1 MIGKDDLVATMQRWM
16 DAYIHRSMSASIRH
30 LKCQGLSMS
39 HFSTLMRLEH
49 GGPCGVSDLAE
60 HLGITSAAASQL
72 VEKMVQL
79 GYVTRNEA
87 EHDRRLKKI
96 MLTDAGRALLAENI
110 RVRDQW
116 MTFLSAAMT
125 PAEREQVAAA
135 LKLMTEKLSRL
146 GEFPVDPCS

>member
-1 MIGKDDLVATMQRWM
+1 MTGVDDLVTAMQRWM
-16 DAYIHRSMSASIRH
+16 DAYIHRSMSSSIRH

-39 HFSTLMRLEH
+39 HFSTLMRLAH

-87 EHDRRLKKI
+87 VHDRRLKKI

-116 MTFLSAAMT
+116 MNDLSAVLT
-125 PAEREQVAAA
+125 PAERQQVAEA
-135 LKLMTEKLSRL
+135 LKLMTDKSGQL
-146 GEFPVDPCS
+146 GENPVDPCP